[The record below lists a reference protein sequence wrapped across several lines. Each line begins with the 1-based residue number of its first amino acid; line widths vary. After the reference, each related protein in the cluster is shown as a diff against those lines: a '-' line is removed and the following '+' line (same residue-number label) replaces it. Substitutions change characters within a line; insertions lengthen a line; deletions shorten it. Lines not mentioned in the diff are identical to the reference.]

1 MFYDAVQNT
10 HGLAHDPFKAI
21 VAPRP
26 IGWIS
31 SLSATGVRNLAP
43 YSFFN
48 AVATNPHL
56 VMFTSSGRKDSV
68 TNAEMTGEF
77 VCSLATYD
85 LREAMNRSSAPVAAD
100 IDEFDLAGLTP
111 TPSHFVKPPRVGES
125 PAALECRVAS
135 IQKLQ
140 NAAGEALDHWMV
152 IGQVMGVYID
162 EAALT
167 DGFFDVQ
174 KVKPLSRLGYLD
186 YAAVEEVFALE
197 RPQLS

>member
-111 TPSHFVKPPRVGES
+111 APSHFVKPPRVGES

-167 DGFFDVQ
+167 DGFFDVK